1 MNFILPDWPAPQGV
15 KSLITTRV
23 GGVSLPPFESFN
35 LGSHVGDDSLHVS
48 ENRKRLIDVLPSE
61 PKWLNQTH
69 STCVVD
75 LDKAESFEGDAAFT
89 RAPRIVCAVLT
100 ADCLPILLAGKGCV
114 GALHAGWRGL
124 AAGIVESTVEA
135 MQEAELIAYLGPA
148 IGQDA
153 FEVGEE
159 VYDAFPLESFAFKQG
174 NPGKWHADLY
184 SIARARLEKLG
195 IKKVYGG
202 AYCTLGESS
211 RFFSYRRDGRTGR
224 MGSLIWL
231 EED

>member
-1 MNFILPDWPAPQGV
+1 M
-15 KSLITTRV
+15 
-23 GGVSLPPFESFN
+23 SLPPFESLN
-35 LGSHVGDDSLHVS
+35 LGSHVGDDPRHVA
-48 ENRKRLIDVLPSE
+48 ENRKRLLDVLPSE

-69 STCVVD
+69 GTHVVD

-89 RAPRIVCAVLT
+89 RVPGVVCAVLT

-114 GALHAGWRGL
+114 GVLHAGWRGL
-124 AAGIVESTVEA
+124 ASGIIEATVEA
-135 MQEAELIAYLGPA
+135 MHEAELIAYLGPA

-159 VYDAFPLESFAFKQG
+159 VHDAFPLEPHAFRQG

-184 SIARARLEKLG
+184 SIARAKLEKVG
-195 IKKVYGG
+195 VRQIYGG
-202 AYCTLGESS
+202 AYCTHGESS
-211 RFFSYRRDGRTGR
+211 RFFSYRRNGATGR

-231 EED
+231 VAD